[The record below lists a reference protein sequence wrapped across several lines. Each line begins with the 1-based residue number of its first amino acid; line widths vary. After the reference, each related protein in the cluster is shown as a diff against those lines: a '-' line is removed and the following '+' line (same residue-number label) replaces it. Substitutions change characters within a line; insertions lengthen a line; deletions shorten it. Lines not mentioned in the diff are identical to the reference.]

1 MKKYIIGLGGLGA
14 FASQSFGALTNDAA
28 AVNTAL
34 TTLAGQ
40 AEGVFDLAVPV
51 VLAVVG
57 LGVLISMIKIIKKR

>member
-1 MKKYIIGLGGLGA
+1 MKKYLIGLGGLGA
-14 FASQSFGALTNDAA
+14 FASQSFGALTNDAD
-28 AVNTAL
+28 AVNSAL

-40 AEGVFDLAVPV
+40 AESVFDLAVPV

>member
-1 MKKYIIGLGGLGA
+1 MKKFFLGCASALG
-14 FASQSFGALTNDAA
+14 FTSVSQAALTNDAA

>member
-1 MKKYIIGLGGLGA
+1 MM
-14 FASQSFGALTNDAA
+14 QV